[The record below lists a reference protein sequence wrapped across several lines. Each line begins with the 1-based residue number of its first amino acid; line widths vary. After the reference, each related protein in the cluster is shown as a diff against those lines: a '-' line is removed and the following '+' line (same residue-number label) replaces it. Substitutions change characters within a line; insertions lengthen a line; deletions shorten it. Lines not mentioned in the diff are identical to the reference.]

1 MLCPGTESCF
11 SGVME
16 LIQSI
21 VLRITIDK
29 NNHSARAPRLR
40 YITANDGTRIARMTR
55 MRADQIILVPLK
67 RRYPR
72 YFHLDEYYFINH
84 DNHAN
89 NPALSL
95 SCCNT
100 CGKEDADIITL
111 GSRKCDNQ
119 MKRAYKFRV

>member
-1 MLCPGTESCF
+1 
-11 SGVME
+11 ME

-67 RRYPR
+67 RRCQMLYSEIT
-72 YFHLDEYYFINH
+72 DKIINSFYKVY
-84 DNHAN
+84 NVLSFSFLEKVYEN
-89 NPALSL
+89 ERKEISEIETSNP
-95 SCCNT
+95 
-100 CGKEDADIITL
+100 
-111 GSRKCDNQ
+111 
-119 MKRAYKFRV
+119 